1 MLMVHHYMEDHPDY
15 DREPF
20 VPTVSGSIEGVDPP
34 ERPASPVKLEPPP
47 IERQKAC
54 TGKMPKLVGPAS
66 YGCPDPGDP
75 DLFTILQNTL
85 ISNRVIQNL
94 TKTNRINHCHTE
106 VHVQPT
112 NPDDE
117 LTTIV
122 ARALVDLDGPVHV
135 PFDKVQ
141 RLNARLFS

>member
-54 TGKMPKLVGPAS
+54 IERQKPCKMPKLVGPAS
-66 YGCPDPGDP
+66 YGGPDPGDP
-75 DLFTILQNTL
+75 FLDNLPLIVAAVGLAFVVGMWANEL
-85 ISNRVIQNL
+85 ISKPVS
-94 TKTNRINHCHTE
+94 
-106 VHVQPT
+106 
-112 NPDDE
+112 
-117 LTTIV
+117 V
-122 ARALVDLDGPVHV
+122 AACCE
-135 PFDKVQ
+135 
-141 RLNARLFS
+141 